1 MRYTLYGLLGLASLL
16 HAAPVAENLSST
28 LKGLDVNPAD
38 FSLWDQKNF
47 LGNPR
52 LTCVVLEKLF
62 GPKVTGVYE
71 SGYTAI
77 ARISWSQTC
86 WLDPAC
92 IISPTNAQDVSK
104 AILAL
109 RALQTKFSIRSGGHM
124 ANPGFSSAGPDAV
137 LISLTNLTKLS
148 LSNDKSIATIGVGN
162 RWGTVYNYLQPYNV
176 TVIGGR
182 IGTVGSA
189 LVLGGG
195 LNYFSAEFGLAAD
208 TVERFQVVLSDGSI
222 VSATRT
228 KNADLFQA
236 LKGGSANFGIV
247 TEFDMRTRYSGP
259 LYYEALLYPSDQY
272 PALMKAIVEYQQN
285 GIKDTKT
292 SLVTSFRAEGNL
304 VIFLYLD
311 PVVRP
316 AAFSPFYNL
325 PSMTFFPP
333 GFATITDLV
342 AAVAIG
348 FSSEPERDS
357 TRVTSFET
365 DESILNYS
373 YNLYK
378 EVSATLPV
386 NASLEYVPQPIV
398 ASLASKGNQYGG
410 NILGLPA
417 KSHIWLDIVAKW
429 QNPADDAF
437 IYNATKFILDKT
449 DAFAKSKNK
458 HLPFIFMNDA
468 YSDQK
473 VLRGYGTTNF
483 NKIVQVSKKYDPSQ
497 TFQKL
502 QGNGYLW
509 TRS

>member
-1 MRYTLYGLLGLASLL
+1 MRFSLYGLLGLASLV
-16 HAAPVAENLSST
+16 HAAPIAENLSTT
-28 LKGLDVNPAD
+28 LKSLNINPAD
-38 FSLWDQKNF
+38 FSLWDQRNF

-62 GPKVTGVYE
+62 GPKLTGVYE
-71 SGYTAI
+71 SGYTAL

-86 WLDPAC
+86 WAEPAC
-92 IISPTNAQDVSK
+92 IISPANAQDVSK
-104 AILAL
+104 AILVL

-124 ANPGFSSAGPDAV
+124 ANPGFSNAGPDAV

-148 LSNDKSIATIGVGN
+148 LSADKSITTIGVGN
-162 RWGTVYNYLQPYNV
+162 RWGTVYNYLQPYNL

-189 LVLGGG
+189 LTLGGG
-195 LNYFSAEFGLAAD
+195 LNYFTAKFGLSAD

-222 VSATRT
+222 VTATRT

-247 TEFDMRTRYSGP
+247 TEFDLRTRYSGP
-259 LYYEALLYPSDQY
+259 LYYEAVLYPADQY
-272 PALMKAIVEYQQN
+272 PALMKAFVEYQQN
-285 GIKDTKT
+285 GILDTKA
-292 SLVTSFRAEGNL
+292 SIVTSFRAEGNL

-316 AAFSPFYNL
+316 SAFDPFYNL
-325 PSMTFFPP
+325 PSIPFFPP
-333 GFATITDLV
+333 GFATITELV

-365 DESILNYS
+365 DESVLNYS
-373 YNLYK
+373 FSLYQQ
-378 EVSATLPV
+378 VAATLPA
-386 NASLEYVPQPIV
+386 NASIEWVPQPIT
-398 ASLASKGNQYGG
+398 ASLAAIGAQYGG
-410 NILGLPA
+410 NILGIPA
-417 KSHIWLDIVAKW
+417 KSHVWLDIVAKW
-429 QNPADDAF
+429 KNAADDAF
-437 IYNATKFILDKT
+437 IYNATKFIVDKT
-449 DAFAKSKNK
+449 DEFAKSKNK
-458 HLPFIFMNDA
+458 YLPFLFMNDA

-473 VLRGYGTTNF
+473 VLRSYGATNF

-509 TRS
+509 TRT